1 MDKTNPKHII
11 DQLQST
17 ITELEFKLGRTLQ
30 DKDIMK
36 SILNQTIK
44 ELEEKK
50 VELEEKKSLV
60 ENQSKIKELLF
71 ANVNHE
77 LRTPLNAIIG
87 MSHMLGKTSL
97 SESQGDY
104 VRIINQAAENLL
116 VIINDFLTLS
126 KLNAGEL
133 KIKNELFSMKQLFND
148 LNSLFS
154 YKANEKKLNL
164 KFNMAYDLPESL
176 IGDKLRINQ
185 ILVNLISNAIK
196 FTHAGFISVTASLK
210 QNMGELKLIEI
221 EVTDTGI
228 GIPKTRLQSIFDSF
242 VQAHETSEELNVDGT
257 GLGLNIVKNLIAAMH
272 GNIEVESEVDQ
283 GTTFKVELPLK
294 VEEREITFQVDEEI
308 EILIPERW
316 KEKNI
321 LLIEDNPANII
332 YATELFR
339 VWGLEMDIRKTIR
352 ESKEA
357 LWNTKYDLV
366 LSDVR
371 MPDGNGLE
379 LIQELRA
386 TPSAMSSTSPVLV
399 LTASISEAEKEWSNN
414 IAIAAYIEKPFKPE
428 LLYKHMYLIL
438 GGELPL
444 TRKITSGVV
453 KEARNTL
460 SKVFSNNEKAVKQM
474 MQVCYEQLVE
484 AEQLQQLISDGQYQ
498 EIEDFSHK
506 LKSTLKIINSEKML
520 DSIDRIESAAGNRKS
535 LDIIQAEYDLF
546 WTEASEFIK
555 GFKN

>member
-386 TPSAMSSTSPVLV
+386 TPAAMSSTSPVLV